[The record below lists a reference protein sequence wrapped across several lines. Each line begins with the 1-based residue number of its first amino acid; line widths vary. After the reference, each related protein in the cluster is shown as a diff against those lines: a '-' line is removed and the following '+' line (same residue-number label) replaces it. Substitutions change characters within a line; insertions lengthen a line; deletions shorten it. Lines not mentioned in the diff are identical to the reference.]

1 MVSVNITIKF
11 ISGTIKNIYPLGK
24 ISYILDSD
32 VKNIKRHKLVNCV
45 LLTNCAF
52 SIIQYHTHWLLK
64 RTEIYRQIRINIYVS
79 Y

>member
-32 VKNIKRHKLVNCV
+32 VKKHKK
-45 LLTNCAF
+45 T
-52 SIIQYHTHWLLK
+52 
-64 RTEIYRQIRINIYVS
+64 QIS
-79 Y
+79 